1 MASRDMLY
9 YLGSVGKCL
18 GSRGWAKE
26 AYVMVIDLGE
36 KLRKEGVFGFFW
48 KLPDVLHDIGKPLTQ
63 SLLAMRSRGADIDST
78 RRSTSDWAVVL
89 ERSSG

>member
-18 GSRGWAKE
+18 GGRGWAKE
-26 AYVMVIDLGE
+26 AYVVIIDLDE
-36 KLRKEGVFGFFW
+36 KLRKEGVFGLFW
-48 KLPDVLHDIGKPLTQ
+48 KLPDVLHDIGKPLTR
-63 SLLAMRSRGADIDST
+63 LLAMRPRGADIDST